1 MIALTEDKRMLGY
14 GVIAPYSNIL
24 CFSTAR
30 RGGFSKGDYASF
42 NCTPYTGDDA
52 ECVRRNQELLCRS
65 MPQQPKELIIP
76 VQTHSTNILVID
88 GSYLQAST
96 EARTEML
103 QEVDALITREPGYC
117 LCISTADCIPV
128 LLYDCKNQVIAAA
141 HAGWRGT
148 VNYIAGHTL
157 DRMRTLYGTEGK
169 DVIAC
174 IGPGISLPSF
184 EVGDEVYEA
193 FRINGFPMD
202 YISEWK
208 PETHKHHIDL
218 WAANRLQLLDFG
230 VPGEQIETSGICT
243 YTNHEEF
250 FSARRL
256 GIKSGRILSGIMIT

>member
-1 MIALTEDKRMLGY
+1 MIALSEDKRMLGY
-14 GVIAPYSNIL
+14 GVMTPHPGIF
-24 CFSTAR
+24 CFATTR
-30 RGGFSKGDYASF
+30 RGGFGKGNYASF

-52 ECVRRNQELLCRS
+52 ETVRRNQELLCRS
-65 MPQQPKELIIP
+65 MPQRPKELIIP
-76 VQTHSTNILVID
+76 FQTHGTQILAID
-88 GSYLQAST
+88 RNYLHAT
-96 EARTEML
+96 DAERTEML
-103 QEVDALITREPGYC
+103 QGVDALTTCQPGCC
-117 LCISTADCIPV
+117 LCISTADCIPI
-128 LLYDCKNQVIAAA
+128 LLYDPKHRAIAAA

-157 DRMRTLYGTEGK
+157 EKMRTLYGTDGK

-184 EVGDEVYEA
+184 EVGEEVYDA
-193 FRINGFPMD
+193 FRTNGFPMD

-218 WAANRLQLLDFG
+218 WAANRMQLLDFG

-243 YTNHEEF
+243 YISHEEF

-256 GIKSGRILSGIMIT
+256 GIKSGRILSGIMIK